1 MAENVAPTTG
11 IAGATPSLQMYK
23 QEQVKLK
30 AMLEQRNQVARRLA
44 AIESDIETKEAAYLD
59 STPHGNIIAGF
70 DNYIKGTSGA
80 GAQRRKQGNTEQ
92 HRVFSRSSISYRPG
106 SARFTPTL
114 SFQPEVTTPGSV
126 GSTPASHAP
135 TPMSTSFKDKDGAT
149 PTSTTAGKGKKNKKQ
164 NEEDSE
170 AESHA
175 PNKKRINFGAARK

>member
-70 DNYIKGTSGA
+70 DNYIKGH
-80 GAQRRKQGNTEQ
+80 QRAPAPSAASRAT
-92 HRVFSRSSISYRPG
+92 RSSTASSRAPASPIAP
-106 SARFTPTL
+106 AVHVHPDPFIQPFTENRGRWLTR
-114 SFQPEVTTPGSV
+114 SV
-126 GSTPASHAP
+126 GGHDAWICRFDPRIPRTDAHVYFLQGQGWCDA
-135 TPMSTSFKDKDGAT
+135 DVDDGWQ
-149 PTSTTAGKGKKNKKQ
+149 GQ
-164 NEEDSE
+164 EE
-170 AESHA
+170 
-175 PNKKRINFGAARK
+175 

>member
-106 SARFTPTL
+106 SAL
-114 SFQPEVTTPGSV
+114 QEVTTPGSV

>member
-1 MAENVAPTTG
+1 
-11 IAGATPSLQMYK
+11 MYK

-106 SARFTPTL
+106 SAR
-114 SFQPEVTTPGSV
+114 
-126 GSTPASHAP
+126 
-135 TPMSTSFKDKDGAT
+135 
-149 PTSTTAGKGKKNKKQ
+149 
-164 NEEDSE
+164 
-170 AESHA
+170 
-175 PNKKRINFGAARK
+175 

>member
-106 SARFTPTL
+106 S
-114 SFQPEVTTPGSV
+114 EVTTPGSV

>member
-92 HRVFSRSSISYRPG
+92 HR
-106 SARFTPTL
+106 
-114 SFQPEVTTPGSV
+114 EVTTPGSV